1 MPSKQDEQAIKE
13 TIEENTIRERIRKF
27 NNINSLINSEVER
40 IEKDIEYKRKQL
52 EIKAYDIANVE
63 KHPYCGRIETHQLD
77 RLALDLTILL
87 EKKKYIVKVKDL
99 MGL

>member
-1 MPSKQDEQAIKE
+1 MLSKEEQIINE
-13 TIEENTIRERIRKF
+13 TIVEHTTRERLRKI
-27 NNINSLINSEVER
+27 NNIDSFINNEVGR
-40 IEKDIEYKRKQL
+40 IEKEIEYKRKEL

-63 KHPYCGRIETHQLD
+63 KHPYCGRMENHLLD

-87 EKKKYIVKVKDL
+87 EKKKYIAKVKDL

>member
-1 MPSKQDEQAIKE
+1 MLSKDEQAISE
-13 TIEENTIRERIRKF
+13 TIAENTTRACIRKI
-27 NNINSLINSEVER
+27 NNIDSFINNEVDR
-40 IEKDIEYKRKQL
+40 IEKDIEYKKKEL
-52 EIKAYDIANVE
+52 EIKAYDIANIE
-63 KHPYCGRIETHQLD
+63 KHPYCGRIETHLLD

>member
-1 MPSKQDEQAIKE
+1 MLSKDEQIINE
-13 TIEENTIRERIRKF
+13 TMVEHTMRERLRKI
-27 NNINSLINSEVER
+27 NNIDSFINNEINK
-40 IEKDIEYKRKQL
+40 IEKEIEYKRNEL

-63 KHPYCGRIETHQLD
+63 KHPYCGRIETHILD

>member
-1 MPSKQDEQAIKE
+1 MLSKDEQIINE
-13 TIEENTIRERIRKF
+13 TIVEHTMRERLRKI
-27 NNINSLINSEVER
+27 NNIDSFINNEVDR
-40 IEKDIEYKRKQL
+40 IEKDIEYKKKEL

-63 KHPYCGRIETHQLD
+63 KHPYCGRIETHLLD

>member
-1 MPSKQDEQAIKE
+1 MLSKEEQIINE
-13 TIEENTIRERIRKF
+13 TIVEHTLRERLRKI
-27 NNINSLINSEVER
+27 NNIDSFINNEVGR
-40 IEKDIEYKRKQL
+40 IEKEIEYKRKEL

-63 KHPYCGRIETHQLD
+63 KHPYCGRIATHILD
-77 RLALDLTILL
+77 RLALDITILL

>member
-1 MPSKQDEQAIKE
+1 MLSKDEQAISE
-13 TIEENTIRERIRKF
+13 TIAENTMRERLRKI
-27 NNINSLINSEVER
+27 NNIDSFINNEVDR
-40 IEKDIEYKRKQL
+40 IEKDIEYKKKEL

-63 KHPYCGRIETHQLD
+63 KHPYKWKINPHELD